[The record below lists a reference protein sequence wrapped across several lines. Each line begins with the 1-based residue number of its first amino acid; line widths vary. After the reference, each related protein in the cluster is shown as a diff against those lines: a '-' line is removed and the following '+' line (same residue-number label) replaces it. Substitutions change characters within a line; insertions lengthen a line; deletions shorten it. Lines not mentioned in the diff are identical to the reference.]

1 MFFGKDNLFTYY
13 DFYYDVR
20 LIQKMKNL
28 LRLDSP
34 RSLFLHCVFFPSYPP
49 NFISHYFRTGTKS
62 RTGMTLFFY
71 IHILHVFLIIEDLKW
86 RFFFLCGYTYTRTTT
101 IILIITIIMIIS
113 RILRHSHMIIGARA
127 PEENRCI
134 LCDKLT
140 FHLLPLSGRQVVLQ
154 CMRPQSYL
162 WSGCLLRSVCKI
174 SRGSPIIMKD
184 TVTISTDHW
193 SN

>member
-34 RSLFLHCVFFPSYPP
+34 RSLFLCCVFFPSYPP
-49 NFISHYFRTGTKS
+49 YFISHYFRTGT
-62 RTGMTLFFY
+62 TLFFY
-71 IHILHVFLIIEDLKW
+71 IHILHVFLIIENI
-86 RFFFLCGYTYTRTTT
+86 GYTYTRTTT

-127 PEENRCI
+127 PEENQCI

-184 TVTISTDHW
+184 TVTISTDH
-193 SN
+193 

>member
-86 RFFFLCGYTYTRTTT
+86 RFFFMWLYLYSYNNNNINNNNNNDNKSDFKT
-101 IILIITIIMIIS
+101 
-113 RILRHSHMIIGARA
+113 
-127 PEENRCI
+127 
-134 LCDKLT
+134 
-140 FHLLPLSGRQVVLQ
+140 
-154 CMRPQSYL
+154 QSYDN
-162 WSGCLLRSVCKI
+162 RSKSTGGKSMHFMWQVNI
-174 SRGSPIIMKD
+174 SFVATQWQTGGI
-184 TVTISTDHW
+184 TVHETTELFVELMFTPLGM
-193 SN
+193 